1 MRRKTLTRRAA
12 LLLFAATLFL
22 FPSDF
27 YARRGIAPLQQ
38 PDINLN
44 GFFSADKVQRGS
56 TVQAAILMEI
66 PGGFHVNSSRPLSS
80 FAVATTVKIDAPRG
94 VRLSPVTFPRAVVR
108 KFSFSNDRLA
118 VYEGCAVMRFSVTV
132 PANQETGVMELRAS
146 IRYQSCND
154 EVCFPPVTRNV
165 TMPIAVVGAN
175 EPVKHINANL
185 FGGRR
190 RR

>member
-154 EVCFPPVTRNV
+154 EVCFPPSRAT
-165 TMPIAVVGAN
+165 
-175 EPVKHINANL
+175 
-185 FGGRR
+185 
-190 RR
+190 